1 MAVTETRADIWPA
14 GLPLRREFQVTLR
27 SSRVIRQEWQA
38 LPAASF
44 QFSVH
49 AGV

>member
-1 MAVTETRADIWPA
+1 MAVTETRTDNWPA

-27 SSRVIRQEWQA
+27 SSRVIRQKRQA

-44 QFSVH
+44 QFSTQ